1 MMPERFDCDSEVILE
16 SSGFEKPSIKILTSS
31 SCSLDEL
38 SEKSNDNP
46 MEHNHIDE
54 DDPLVFVSSEDRDRN
69 VVENNTCIKM
79 RGEKPST
86 KKFDYQAFNDKR
98 VMSPSQERW
107 NAITMLPAMFYGI
120 YFVLTG
126 CWLTSESVEIAR
138 QNNGAQD
145 FENVNILGHWMAWA
159 KIFLRNNQE
168 FHYDADSDAN
178 TG

>member
-1 MMPERFDCDSEVILE
+1 MMPGRFDCKSEVILE
-16 SSGFEKPSIKILTSS
+16 SPGFEKPSIKILTSS

-38 SEKSNDNP
+38 SEKSNDNR

-69 VVENNTCIKM
+69 VVENDTFIKM

-86 KKFDYQAFNDKR
+86 NKFDYQAFNDKR

-120 YFVLTG
+120 YFVLAG

-168 FHYDADSDAN
+168 FQYDADSAN